1 MVSIS
6 EIYGAICDERSLKLF
21 NAIAANGGSSG
32 DLASQ
37 IGLSSKEYYSRMSKL
52 MKTGMVKR
60 KNGTHILTAFG
71 EIVYYAQA
79 TINKAVESYWKL
91 KALDSIDT
99 SDVISANER
108 QNLLET
114 LIDDAG
120 LKTILLQ
127 RTS

>member
-1 MVSIS
+1 MVSIA

-21 NAIAANGGSSG
+21 NAIATNGGSSG
-32 DLASQ
+32 ELSSQ
-37 IGLSSKEYYSRMSKL
+37 IGLSNKQYYSRMSRL
-52 MKTGMVKR
+52 VKTGMVKR

-91 KALDSIDT
+91 KAIDSIDT

-108 QNLLET
+108 KNLLET
-114 LIDDAG
+114 LIDDSG

-127 RTS
+127 SN